1 MLQTTC
7 KFDGVKNWKSP
18 LPVFVQSKRA
28 TKNRDFFQIP
38 VCIHVF
44 SSFKNTHTTVQ
55 TGGVIYWNMQTQME
69 QKVIQ
74 AKSEF

>member
-1 MLQTTC
+1 MELKIENPHCQYL
-7 KFDGVKNWKSP
+7 FNP
-18 LPVFVQSKRA
+18 KRA

-44 SSFKNTHTTVQ
+44 SSFKNIHTTVQ